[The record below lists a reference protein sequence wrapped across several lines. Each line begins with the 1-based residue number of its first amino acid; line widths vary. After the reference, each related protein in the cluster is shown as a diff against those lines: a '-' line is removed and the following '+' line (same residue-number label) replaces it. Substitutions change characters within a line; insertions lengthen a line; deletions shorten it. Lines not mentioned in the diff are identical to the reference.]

1 MAEEEVKSLTAPVEL
16 TKEALKRD
24 RCVCG
29 GEYACKREKD
39 LSQEAAEKVMVFT
52 GSSRTSHG
60 WRCIENWPK
69 KTDSWTV
76 GHADL
81 QWQTN
86 LQPYVSFDY

>member
-39 LSQEAAEKVMVFT
+39 LSQEAAEKVLVFT
-52 GSSRTSHG
+52 GNSRTSHG
-60 WRCIENWPK
+60 
-69 KTDSWTV
+69 
-76 GHADL
+76 
-81 QWQTN
+81 
-86 LQPYVSFDY
+86 